1 MIPYDLQFKMVY
13 INFWQMI
20 SCTGRFVLLPI
31 GGGVYVM
38 GDSVSGAG
46 KETVTPVYQQNTT
59 FHSQDWHC

>member
-1 MIPYDLQFKMVY
+1 
-13 INFWQMI
+13 MI